1 MTISSV
7 VKAIVRGVLEN
18 AGLNLI
24 VSFAPFAP
32 VWVIS
37 SRKLPAPLSLVF
49 VTGKVAALTVI
60 IAITVN
66 KTNKSALIFRSSAFE
81 RKINNLRAFLITAN
95 RNKSFISKKLCLTLF
110 QLRSF

>member
-24 VSFAPFAP
+24 VSSAPFAP

-49 VTGKVAALTVI
+49 VTGKVAALRVI

-66 KTNKSALIFRSSAFE
+66 KTNKSALILEVPRLNEKSTICE
-81 RKINNLRAFLITAN
+81 RF
-95 RNKSFISKKLCLTLF
+95 
-110 QLRSF
+110 